1 MKRYYL
7 NNYDTTAARDITV
20 IIAVNTFKRSEVQA
34 LKKFRARYIASGDP
48 EWDFRKVSKSS
59 ALCGMYEVKTAAEF
73 FGC

>member
-1 MKRYYL
+1 MTYYA
-7 NNYDTTAARDITV
+7 NNYSTSAHKDITV

-34 LKKFRARYIASGDP
+34 LKAFKARYIASGDP
-48 EWDFRKVSKSS
+48 DWDFRRISKSS